1 MALTRK
7 NFKGRIIIDIKD
19 NDYYFCFKGEI
30 MKLDKKKIT
39 ALFLTGIMTTS
50 MIPFESLANNEDDFS
65 KSKFEQTLK
74 STAYTNKPDSVSNS
88 TNKKNKSEDD
98 SENLPIQNENHT
110 KNDDKKILSVDEL
123 FKGQKGTKE
132 DPFKIKD
139 KDQLRKFAYSLS
151 KTQDYKGKYVELS
164 DDIELNDDWV
174 PIGLGEYA
182 FNGHFDGR
190 NHLIKGLKIG
200 NKDSLYKDSS
210 EKDKKIV
217 FYGLFGV
224 LGANSYIENLKI
236 DVDFNLI
243 SDSVLYVGALAGY
256 ANGSTINNIEVT
268 GKLIGKTT
276 HPKTNIFVGG
286 VISNGIRQK
295 IVNSKSN
302 IDIRVESD
310 GGLAE
315 GGGIMALSN
324 RGLIFNCYSKG
335 NISANANRV
344 TKEGSTALG
353 GICGVNAGTISNCYS
368 TNDIISDCYTGFI
381 GAITGWVTGIGSIFQ
396 SYYVKNSVLITDNTT
411 KDKNVIK
418 PSVPIGWM
426 VKGSG
431 VSDEGMAYEGCLS
444 MDLKG
449 MEKSEISISLANIL
463 NSNLKQSR
471 IDLKKGSRSK
481 DHWTKDE
488 NLAQNI
494 FEWKNS
500 LESPTF
506 SDKKTSVVYDTN
518 TENLIKQLQMNSK
531 EGVNEGD
538 FYGRSKD
545 KSLVVKVKFD
555 KKGDIIDIMTLKG
568 RATKEEIDKIINK
581 IEKISDIKNDKLK
594 EALLKAVEKSKIN
607 DITDYSKLNYNIFEK
622 GKGTKDDP
630 FIIDTENQFLDFA
643 RSVNEEENY
652 ADKYVKLNKDIKL
665 TKEWIVVGSQ
675 GKHPFKGDFNGNNH
689 TISNMKLGSEK
700 APRQYRFAALFS
712 VIDGGKV
719 YNLNIKDFEIYNT
732 NLSEDRV
739 FVAAVAGGIQ
749 NGAFIEN
756 VNVNGKIHS
765 KSMRT
770 QQYIGAIAG
779 QSLKS
784 SIINSSAEI
793 QIDAKGESKDIYAG
807 GLVGINAFGALFNS
821 YSKGDITADSL
832 LNKVSIGGLCG
843 YQSGVIYNNYSSV
856 NLNSTSPTTDVGELA
871 GRSTGTGKNINNFY
885 NKKSVVKVTGKSKKT
900 KNGFGVVVNDSIVEN
915 AEAIDKLND
924 LDFVKKLNTN
934 LSSESLK
941 KAFDFVKADNK
952 NNIKLKKWEL
962 NGGYPKLESS
972 NSKSMKKIYRISGRN
987 RELTAIEVSKKTY
1000 PNGTDT
1006 VIIANRETFSD
1017 TISASPLAKIERAA
1031 ILYTSKDEISKDT
1044 LDEIKRLEAKNIIII
1059 GGENSIKVEVLDKL
1073 KNKKYSVTRIA
1084 GKDRYKTSLK
1094 IAEKVIH
1101 KSNSKQL
1108 QIASGENFADALAI
1122 TNLSNRDNTPILLVA
1137 KDTIDSESM
1146 KTLNKLNLEKINVAG
1161 GEKSISNKT
1170 FNTIKSVAESKVERI
1185 SGENRYETSFKIAK
1199 LMNKTDKFI
1208 IVSGENFADSLVASP
1223 YADKENAVL
1232 VLSTKDELSSEIKEY
1247 LTKNDSIITIIGGE
1261 KSISNKIEEQLNK

>member
-1 MALTRK
+1 
-7 NFKGRIIIDIKD
+7 
-19 NDYYFCFKGEI
+19 
-30 MKLDKKKIT
+30 MKLDKKKIM

-50 MIPFESLANNEDDFS
+50 MIPVGSLANNENDFS
-65 KSKFEQTLK
+65 KSKFEQNLNEKTTK
-74 STAYTNKPDSVSNS
+74 NKPDAVSNS
-88 TNKKNKSEDD
+88 TNKEDKSQDG
-98 SENLPIQNENHT
+98 NENPSTHEDNHT
-110 KNDDKKILSVDEL
+110 EKVNEKTITVDEL

-132 DPFKIKD
+132 DPYTISD
-139 KDQLRKFAYSLS
+139 KDQLIKFAYSLS
-151 KTQDYKGKYVELS
+151 KTQDYKDKYVELS
-164 DDIELNDDWV
+164 SDIELNNDWV
-174 PIGLGEYA
+174 PVGLGEYA
-182 FNGHFDGR
+182 FNGHFDGK
-190 NHLIKGLKIG
+190 NHKINGLKIG
-200 NKDSLYKDSS
+200 SKDNLHKDPS

-243 SDSVLYVGALAGY
+243 SDSALYVGALAGY

-295 IVNSKSN
+295 IVNSKSD

-324 RGLIFNCYSKG
+324 RGLVFNCYSKG

-381 GAITGWVTGIGSIFQ
+381 GAITGWVTGIGLTFQ
-396 SYYVKNSVLITDNTT
+396 SYYDKDSVLITDNAT
-411 KDKNVIK
+411 KNKNIIK

-431 VSDEGMAYEGCLS
+431 VSDEGMAYEGSVS

-449 MEKSEISISLANIL
+449 MTKSEMSSSLANIL
-463 NSNLKQSR
+463 NSNLKKSR
-471 IDLKKGSRSK
+471 INLKKGSRSK
-481 DHWTKDE
+481 DYWKKDE
-488 NLAQNI
+488 NLAENI
-494 FEWKNS
+494 FEWTNS
-500 LESPTF
+500 SDFPVF
-506 SDKKTSVVYDTN
+506 SDKKTSVVYDIN

-531 EGVNEGD
+531 EGINEGD

-555 KKGDIIDIMTLKG
+555 KKGDIIDIKTLEG
-568 RATKEEIDKIINK
+568 RVTKEEIDKIIK
-581 IEKISDIKNDKLK
+581 KKEKISDIKNNKLK

-630 FIIDTENQFLDFA
+630 FIIDNENQFLDFA

-652 ADKYVKLNKDIKL
+652 ADKYVKLNRDIKL

-689 TISNMKLGSEK
+689 TISNMKIGSEK
-700 APRQYRFAALFS
+700 TPRQYRFAALFA

-732 NLSEDRV
+732 ILSEDRV
-739 FVAAVAGGIQ
+739 FVGAVAGGIQ
-749 NGAFIEN
+749 NGAFIDN

-821 YSKGDITADSL
+821 YSKGNITADSL

-843 YQSGVIYNNYSSV
+843 YQSGVIFNNYSSV

-871 GRSTGTGKNINNFY
+871 GRSTGTGKNFDNFY
-885 NKKSVVKVTGKSKKT
+885 SKNSLVKITGKSKKT
-900 KNGFGVVVNDSIVEN
+900 KNGFGVVVKNSIVESSV
-915 AEAIDKLND
+915 AIDDLND
-924 LDFVKKLNTN
+924 SDYFKKLNEN
-934 LSSESLK
+934 LSSK
-941 KAFDFVKADNK
+941 NYRKALDFVKADNK
-952 NNIKLKKWEL
+952 NNIKLRKW
-962 NGGYPKLESS
+962 KLKENSKNLENPNVGQS
-972 NSKSMKKIYRISGRN
+972 NSSKTTKNINRISGEN
-987 RELTAIEVSKKTY
+987 RELTAIEVSKETY

-1017 TISASPLAKIERAA
+1017 TISASPLAKNERAA

-1044 LDEIKRLEAKNIIII
+1044 LNEIKRLKAKNVIII

-1073 KNKKYSVTRIA
+1073 KNNKYSV
-1084 GKDRYKTSLK
+1084 
-1094 IAEKVIH
+1094 
-1101 KSNSKQL
+1101 
-1108 QIASGENFADALAI
+1108 
-1122 TNLSNRDNTPILLVA
+1122 
-1137 KDTIDSESM
+1137 
-1146 KTLNKLNLEKINVAG
+1146 
-1161 GEKSISNKT
+1161 
-1170 FNTIKSVAESKVERI
+1170 
-1185 SGENRYETSFKIAK
+1185 
-1199 LMNKTDKFI
+1199 
-1208 IVSGENFADSLVASP
+1208 
-1223 YADKENAVL
+1223 
-1232 VLSTKDELSSEIKEY
+1232 
-1247 LTKNDSIITIIGGE
+1247 
-1261 KSISNKIEEQLNK
+1261 

>member
-19 NDYYFCFKGEI
+19 NDYYLRLKGEI
-30 MKLDKKKIT
+30 MKLDKKKIM
-39 ALFLTGIMTTS
+39 ALFLAGVMTTS

-65 KSKFEQTLK
+65 RSKFEQNLNEKITK
-74 STAYTNKPDSVSNS
+74 NKPDAVSNS
-88 TNKKNKSEDD
+88 TKNEDKPQD
-98 SENLPIQNENHT
+98 GNESPSTHEDNHPENINEKT
-110 KNDDKKILSVDEL
+110 ITVDEL
-123 FKGQKGTKE
+123 FKGQKGTKK
-132 DPFKIKD
+132 DPYTIND
-139 KDQLRKFAYSLS
+139 TDQLIKFAYSLS

-164 DDIELNDDWV
+164 SDIELNNDWV
-174 PIGLGEYA
+174 PVGLGEYA
-182 FNGHFDGR
+182 FNGHFDGK
-190 NHLIKGLKIG
+190 NHTINGLKIG
-200 NKDSLYKDSS
+200 SEDNLHKDPS

-243 SDSVLYVGALAGY
+243 SDSALYVGALAGY
-256 ANGSTINNIEVT
+256 ANGSTINNLEVT

-295 IVNSKSN
+295 IVNSKSD

-381 GAITGWVTGIGSIFQ
+381 GAITGWVTGIGSTFQ
-396 SYYVKNSVLITDNTT
+396 SYYDKDSVLITDNATNN
-411 KDKNVIK
+411 KNIIK

-431 VSDEGMAYEGCLS
+431 VSDEGMAYEGCIS

-449 MEKSEISISLANIL
+449 MTKSEISSSLANIL
-463 NSNLKQSR
+463 NSNLKKSR
-471 IDLKKGSRSK
+471 INLKKGSRSK
-481 DHWTKDE
+481 DFWKKDE
-488 NLAQNI
+488 NLAENI
-494 FEWKNS
+494 FEWTNS
-500 LESPTF
+500 SDFPVF

-555 KKGDIIDIMTLKG
+555 KKGDIVDIMTLEG
-568 RATKEEIDKIINK
+568 RVTKEEIDKIINK
-581 IEKISDIKNDKLK
+581 IDKISDIKNNKLK

-700 APRQYRFAALFS
+700 TPRQYRFAALFA

-719 YNLNIKDFEIYNT
+719 YNLNIKNFEIYNT
-732 NLSEDRV
+732 ILSEDRV

-749 NGAFIEN
+749 NGAFIDN

-784 SIINSSAEI
+784 SIINSAAEI

-807 GLVGINAFGALFNS
+807 GLVGINAFGALFNN
-821 YSKGDITADSL
+821 YSIGEITADSL

-843 YQSGVIYNNYSSV
+843 YQSGVIFNNYSSV

-1208 IVSGENFADSLVASP
+1208 IASGENFADSLVASP

-1232 VLSTKDELSSEIKEY
+1232 VLSAKDELSSEIKEY